1 VSLLYRD
8 LNFEHWRDC
17 RMVSDGCIELVVPRS
32 FGPRVMGCGFAGGR
46 NLFQIFPDEGVG
58 VRVRGGHRLWVA
70 PERQEVTWVKD
81 NDPVELEDLEDG
93 LRATGA
99 VEPGTGLQKELILRF
114 TSRAGELEVVHRVTN
129 RNPWAIEFAAWAL
142 TQAAP
147 GGIALCGF
155 PPRGKHPEML
165 LPTNPL
171 VMWAYTKL
179 GDPRWQWGDKFFALR
194 QDPDAAEPQK
204 IGLFHATSWVAYLLG
219 SDLFFKWSAADPTG
233 AYPDFGCSL
242 EIFTNRFMME
252 LETLGPITKVEPNQT
267 VEHIEHW
274 MLMRNVALAD
284 LSDSSMGQ
292 ALEPA
297 FSRIPPFPG
306 GKP

>member
-8 LNFEHWRDC
+8 VAFEHWRDC
-17 RMVSDGCIELVVPRS
+17 RMVSDGSIELVVPRT

-46 NLFQIFPDEGVG
+46 NLLQIFPDEGPG

-81 NDPVELEDLEDG
+81 NAPVELQDLDDG

-99 VEPGTGLQKELILRF
+99 IEPGTGLQKELVLRF
-114 TSRAGELEVVHRVTN
+114 ASRPGEVEVVHRVTN

-142 TQAAP
+142 TQTAP
-147 GGIALCGF
+147 GGTALCGF
-155 PPRGKHPEML
+155 PPRGTHPEML

-179 GDPRWQWGDKFFALR
+179 GDPRWHWGDRFFALR
-194 QDPDAAEPQK
+194 QDSAASEPQK
-204 IGLFHATSWVAYLLG
+204 TGLFHETSWVAYRLG
-219 SDLFFKWSAADPTG
+219 SDVFFKWSAADPART
-233 AYPDFGCSL
+233 YPDFGCSL

-252 LETLGPITKVEPNQT
+252 LETLGPITKVEPGQT
-267 VEHIEHW
+267 VEHVEHW
-274 MLMRNVALAD
+274 MLLGGVELPD
-284 LSDSSMGQ
+284 LSDGAIAR

-297 FSRIPPFPG
+297 FARMSSFAG